1 MEIGIHFF
9 KTWQIMCRNLS
20 GLSFFRIIECRENI
34 CAKIHSTVFKN
45 HRKSLI
51 QHCECSELRLHCEWA
66 KVPNWQNCRKMP
78 KLKNSNATFLVIFKH
93 CGLSYNKSLGFW
105 LMMRCDQVCSILK
118 IVAAQKSWRLLT
130 AYFTE
135 WMMILL
141 DLPSVTL
148 SVDDDGSTAVP

>member
-1 MEIGIHFF
+1 MQNNVTVWDKRKLVTSSSRKATRCLKIPE
-9 KTWQIMCRNLS
+9 KV
-20 GLSFFRIIECRENI
+20 SFNI
-34 CAKIHSTVFKN
+34 ASEASYVYIAVLPDRSWLKGQKLVKNAKI
-45 HRKSLI
+45 
-51 QHCECSELRLHCEWA
+51 E
-66 KVPNWQNCRKMP
+66 
-78 KLKNSNATFLVIFKH
+78 NATFLVIFKH

-118 IVAAQKSWRLLT
+118 IVAAQKSWRLT